1 MFDISRTGKEMLDL
15 QDKLAERY
23 KYKKQPDEIAE
34 CNMQQYI
41 ETIPIDFVSKV
52 IPLDIGYQ
60 ISGKRMALYSKD
72 GTLIA
77 KGYDRIVIGHYGA
90 FIEISPDDMVM
101 DNIVVKRG
109 QEYRINNP
117 KYSERV
123 KYQWFTA
130 RDRSDCKLYFQ
141 QKGVTY
147 ADYKPNKWY
156 ISPFEICTLEE
167 IKAMNV

>member
-23 KYKKQPDEIAE
+23 KYKKQ
-34 CNMQQYI
+34 
-41 ETIPIDFVSKV
+41 
-52 IPLDIGYQ
+52 
-60 ISGKRMALYSKD
+60 
-72 GTLIA
+72 
-77 KGYDRIVIGHYGA
+77 HGA

-101 DNIVVKRG
+101 DSIVVKRG

-156 ISPFEICTLEE
+156 ISPFEVCTLEE
-167 IKAMNV
+167 IKAMNI

>member
-1 MFDISRTGKEMLDL
+1 M
-15 QDKLAERY
+15 
-23 KYKKQPDEIAE
+23 
-34 CNMQQYI
+34 
-41 ETIPIDFVSKV
+41 
-52 IPLDIGYQ
+52 
-60 ISGKRMALYSKD
+60 
-72 GTLIA
+72 
-77 KGYDRIVIGHYGA
+77 
-90 FIEISPDDMVM
+90 
-101 DNIVVKRG
+101 
-109 QEYRINNP
+109 
-117 KYSERV
+117 YSERV